1 MYITYL
7 QLGPGE
13 VSGILLGYYITTW
26 LDYNVPIQLTGK
38 TIKTPDPLATT
49 HFFGAWYLEN

>member
-13 VSGILLGYYITTW
+13 VSGILLGYYMTTW
-26 LDYNVPIQLTGK
+26 LDYNVPI
-38 TIKTPDPLATT
+38 
-49 HFFGAWYLEN
+49 